1 MKRDSLF
8 KGTFILSVS
17 LILTKIIGLIYIIP
31 FYVIIG
37 GPDNMILFNYSYNYY
52 VLILELSSA
61 GIPLTLAKLVSK
73 YNEEGNYVTSRKI
86 AKVGSTILLVTGI
99 LGFLFFIFGSDYL
112 AAQTIATADKKLLYS
127 VDELSLVIKTLSLAL
142 PFVMISSGLRGIFQG
157 HEIMMPTAMSQFV
170 EQVIRIVVM
179 LVGAYLV
186 MNIYGNVVYANAVA
200 TLATG
205 IGAIISVLILLYY
218 YRKYKNSLDFN
229 QDNNVYSN
237 DVSTFS
243 IVKEIFYVAIPF
255 MIVSSFFS
263 ILTLIDQNTL
273 IPVMDKINLAH
284 VAEKE
289 FNIYNNFVN
298 KLVMIAVS
306 LAPAFTGAF
315 LPAITRLYAKK
326 DFDMLSEQI
335 NKVLLALLMLVIPA
349 LVGMYAL
356 AEPLYLAFY
365 SPEPRAVYFMHIY
378 IPLALLYSLYGMTG
392 IIMQA
397 IDKQT
402 LNVLIIILGLLFK
415 YSLNEQ
421 FILKFETS
429 GAIFCSMLTYILMIF
444 LNIMVIHFKIKLK
457 LGQFISNLTKIFV
470 SSSIMFILISA
481 IYDAIISNFNI
492 VQKIDSV
499 ILIMICATVGSIIYF
514 FVLTKMKFLKYL
526 FGRNISILAI
536 VRRR

>member
-1 MKRDSLF
+1 
-8 KGTFILSVS
+8 
-17 LILTKIIGLIYIIP
+17 
-31 FYVIIG
+31 
-37 GPDNMILFNYSYNYY
+37 MILFNYSYNYY
-52 VLILELSSA
+52 VLILEISSA

-73 YNEEGNYVTSRKI
+73 YNEEENYITSRKV
-86 AKVGSTILLVTGI
+86 AKVGSTILLITGI

-127 VDELSLVIKTLSLAL
+127 VSELSLVIKTLSLAL

-157 HEIMMPTAMSQFV
+157 HEIMMPTAMSQFM
-170 EQVIRIVVM
+170 EQAVRIAVM
-179 LVGAYLV
+179 LIGAYLV
-186 MNIYGNVVYANAVA
+186 MQFTNNVVYANAIA

-205 IGAIISVLILLYY
+205 IGAIISVLILFYY

-229 QDNNVYSN
+229 KDSN
-237 DVSTFS
+237 LASSDSSTFD
-243 IVKEIFYVAIPF
+243 IVKEIFSVAIPF
-255 MIVSSFFS
+255 MIVSSFFA

-284 VAEKE
+284 VAERE

-315 LPAITRLYAKK
+315 LPAITRLHARKN
-326 DFDMLSEQI
+326 FALLSDQI
-335 NKVLLALLMLVIPA
+335 NKVILSLLMLVIPA
-349 LVGMYAL
+349 LVGMYVL
-356 AEPLYLAFY
+356 AEPLYLVFY

-402 LNVLIIILGLLFK
+402 LNVVIIILGLLFK
-415 YSLNEQ
+415 YIFNEQ

-429 GAIFCSMLTYILMIF
+429 GAILCSILTYMLMIF
-444 LNIMVIHFKIKLK
+444 LNVMVIHFKIKLK
-457 LGQFISNLTKIFV
+457 LRQFIFNFMKIFA
-470 SSSIMFILISA
+470 SSAIMFILISA
-481 IYDAIISNFNI
+481 VYDATINNFNI

-499 ILIMICATVGSIIYF
+499 ILIMICGVIGGISYF

-526 FGRNISILAI
+526 FGRDINILAL
-536 VRRR
+536 VRRK